1 MPSRK
6 SPLTTLQSL
15 YTAAS
20 RHHLSMTL
28 VTDNAKRLITSLEKN
43 LKIEKM
49 EANIL
54 WPEKEAQMAKEPE
67 RQEINQF
74 IDRIKSQQKHE
85 IEQVPEKKIER
96 SFGIGM
102 WRNYSRFSWLGR

>member
-1 MPSRK
+1 
-6 SPLTTLQSL
+6 
-15 YTAAS
+15 
-20 RHHLSMTL
+20 MTL
-28 VTDNAKRLITSLEKN
+28 FTDIAKILTTSLETN
-43 LKIEKM
+43 LKIEEI
-49 EANIL
+49 EANL
-54 WPEKEAQMAKEPE
+54 SWPEKEAQMAKELE

-102 WRNYSRFSWLGR
+102 